1 MKKNNYSQPFLL
13 LFLFLVQFT
22 SLLRGQTKDTSV
34 RYLSI
39 NELTA
44 IVLTYHPIAKQTSI
58 QVGKAQASL
67 QIARGAFDP
76 VLSYNAAEKTVDGT
90 SYYAYQQPT
99 LTIPTWFGIEVQTG
113 TEKLQGNRANPT
125 ETMGQ
130 SSYLGIQIPIGRD
143 LLTDKRRTDL
153 QKAKIAKEASY
164 TEQRKMLND
173 LLLDMQTAYWEWV
186 RDGKLLNITSEA
198 LQTVQKRFQFVK
210 ESVRLGD
217 RPAIDTL
224 EAMTQVQQFEQ
235 QWNQAQLALQKSQW
249 ELSQY
254 LWQENQQP
262 YFLPANCQPTPGQYE
277 LEVSNNA
284 LSSTEPF
291 LQAARES
298 HPELLLY
305 DFKRKSLEVEKR
317 YRTQQLLPKAA
328 FTYNF
333 LEKGLGWTA
342 PKTVLFENNFQYGVS
357 LAIPLR
363 LSAER
368 GEFKKI
374 KYAIQSV
381 SLEQDLKKWQIE
393 NKIRAHYNEVENL
406 LSQVT
411 LQQKALH
418 NFQALLRGEEI
429 RFKIGE
435 SSLFLVNARETRAW
449 EAAQKLEEVKTK
461 QLIAYQKLY
470 WAAGLL
476 NK

>member
-1 MKKNNYSQPFLL
+1 MRKNNRSLSSFLL
-13 LFLFLVQFT
+13 VSLIVLFSGVTQ
-22 SLLRGQTKDTSV
+22 GQTKDSST

-39 NELTA
+39 DELTA
-44 IVLTYHPIAKQTSI
+44 LVLKYHPIAQQASI
-58 QVGKAQASL
+58 QIGQAQANL
-67 QIARGAFDP
+67 RIARGAFDP
-76 VLSYNAAEKTVDGT
+76 VASFKSAEKTFDGT
-90 SYYAYQQPT
+90 SYYTYQQPT

-113 TEKLQGNRANPT
+113 TEQVSGNRANPT
-125 ETMGQ
+125 ETPGK

-164 TEQRKMLND
+164 TERRKMLND
-173 LLLDMQTAYWEWV
+173 LMLEMQIAYWEWV
-186 RDGKLLNITSEA
+186 RDVRLLSITADA
-198 LQTVQKRFQFVK
+198 LQTVRKRFQFVK

-217 RPAIDTL
+217 RPAIDTI
-224 EAMTQVQQFEQ
+224 EALTQVQQFEQ
-235 QWNQAQLALQKSQW
+235 QWNNAMLAFQTSQW

-254 LWQENQQP
+254 LWQEDQRP
-262 YFLPANCQPTPGQYE
+262 YLLPENCRPTPGQYE
-277 LEVSNNA
+277 KVIESNA
-284 LSSTEPF
+284 LSSAEPF
-291 LQAARES
+291 LEAARSS

-305 DFKRKSLEVEKR
+305 DFKLNSLAVEKR

-342 PKTVLFENNFQYGVS
+342 PKSVLFENNFQYGLS

-374 KYAIQSV
+374 KYSIQSV

-393 NKIRAHYNEVENL
+393 NKVRTHFYEVQNL
-406 LSQVT
+406 LNQVS
-411 LQQKALH
+411 LQQKTLL
-418 NFQALLRGEEI
+418 NFQALLRGEEL
-429 RFKIGE
+429 RFRTGE

-449 EAAQKLEEVKTK
+449 EAAQKLEEVKAK
-461 QLIAYQKLY
+461 HLIAFQKLY